1 MDLIPTIQLQN
12 GHCVT
17 LNKGRVEE
25 PSIWHVDPVGKA
37 QEFAA
42 AGVPWIQVTDLDAV
56 TGDRDNREIIEAIIL
71 GAGTSV
77 QVAGGISTM
86 ERVAYWVEKGAGRV
100 IIGSAGVTNPDFLKE
115 AAKYYPDQ
123 IVLAVDVYQGMV
135 SIDAWRVTTAFE
147 PKAFI
152 DEFAGAPLAAIK
164 ITDVHSDIGDVD
176 GSIALVSGLAQGVRL
191 PVIAGGLVRGADDV
205 ARLKYVPG
213 IGAAMIGRALFEQNI
228 DLTEAMAVASGD
240 GSEVVAE
247 FI

>member
-1 MDLIPTIQLQN
+1 MELIPTIQLQN

-17 LNKGRVEE
+17 LNRGRVEE

-42 AGVPWIQVTDLDAV
+42 AGVSWIQVTDLDAV
-56 TGDRDNREIIEAIIL
+56 TGDGDNREITEAIIP
-71 GAGTSV
+71 GAGTSI

-123 IVLAVDVYQGMV
+123 IVLAVDVYEGMV
-135 SIDAWRVTTAFE
+135 TIDAWRKTTAFE

-152 DEFAGAPLAAIK
+152 DEFVGAPLAAIK
-164 ITDVHSDIGDVD
+164 ITDIHNDIGDVD
-176 GSIALVSGLAQGVRL
+176 GSIALVSGLAEGLRL
-191 PVIAGGLVRGADDV
+191 PVIAGGLVRGVDDV

-213 IGAAMIGRALFEQNI
+213 IGAAMVGRALFEQSV
-228 DLTEAMAVASGD
+228 DLAEAMTVAVDDAS
-240 GSEVVAE
+240 ELVAE
-247 FI
+247 FV